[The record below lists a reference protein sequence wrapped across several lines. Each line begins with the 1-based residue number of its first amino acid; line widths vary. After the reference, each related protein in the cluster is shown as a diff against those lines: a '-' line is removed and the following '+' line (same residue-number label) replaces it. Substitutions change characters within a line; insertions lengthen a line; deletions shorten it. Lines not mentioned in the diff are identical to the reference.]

1 MTTAYEKID
10 ERLRR
15 LPDWAV
21 FAFGM
26 LQALAIVAVKTIAL
40 PGVPLTDFLL
50 IPVAWTGWLSRS
62 RTYAYA
68 AAVCIA
74 GVTVFIAE
82 VGPTRAPLAATLVSA
97 GARLLLYLIA
107 LAVLRAIRR
116 VQVAREEEAR
126 TDHLTGVANGRAF
139 EAIAAREIAHSRRR
153 GGELSLLYLDVDEF
167 KDVNDRFGH
176 GAGDEVLTAIGEAM
190 VTSVR
195 ASDVVARLGGD
206 EFAVL
211 MPGTGRFAAVTVARR
226 MRERLGGVVTAD
238 GGRVRFS
245 IGVVSYAVPPTCADA
260 MIRDADAVMY
270 RAKGLGKDRIESVMI
285 GAQASASTGA

>member
-26 LQALAIVAVKTIAL
+26 IQALAIVAVKTIAL

-74 GVTVFIAE
+74 GVTVFFAE

-97 GARLLLYLIA
+97 AAGFGQTTL
-107 LAVLRAIRR
+107 
-116 VQVAREEEAR
+116 VAEW
-126 TDHLTGVANGRAF
+126 F
-139 EAIAAREIAHSRRR
+139 
-153 GGELSLLYLDVDEF
+153 
-167 KDVNDRFGH
+167 
-176 GAGDEVLTAIGEAM
+176 
-190 VTSVR
+190 
-195 ASDVVARLGGD
+195 
-206 EFAVL
+206 
-211 MPGTGRFAAVTVARR
+211 
-226 MRERLGGVVTAD
+226 AD
-238 GGRVRFS
+238 GPATAWLSPV
-245 IGVVSYAVPPTCADA
+245 
-260 MIRDADAVMY
+260 IRATSMPM
-270 RAKGLGKDRIESVMI
+270 L
-285 GAQASASTGA
+285 